1 MLSGSARRTDNK
13 ERGMEWTFGNL
24 LWSMLAFFFW
34 FAFLWMFISI
44 FADILRRDLSGWAKA
59 GWILLIVVLP
69 FLGTL
74 IYLIATPRMT
84 AEDRRRVVRQP
95 QVRGGVAGQSAADE
109 IAKAALLHDEGKI
122 TADEFEL
129 LKQQALSH

>member
-1 MLSGSARRTDNK
+1 
-13 ERGMEWTFGNL
+13 MEWTFGNL

-34 FAFLWMFISI
+34 FAFLWMFIAI

-95 QVRGGVAGQSAADE
+95 EVGGGGVAGQSTADE

>member
-1 MLSGSARRTDNK
+1 
-13 ERGMEWTFGNL
+13 MEWTFGNL

-34 FAFLWMFISI
+34 FAFLWMFIAI

-84 AEDRRRVVRQP
+84 AGDRRRVVRQP
-95 QVRGGVAGQSAADE
+95 EVGGGVAGQSTADE

>member
-1 MLSGSARRTDNK
+1 
-13 ERGMEWTFGNL
+13 MEWTFGNL

-44 FADILRRDLSGWAKA
+44 FADVLRRDLSGWAKA
-59 GWILLIVVLP
+59 GWIALIVVLP

-74 IYLIATPRMT
+74 VYLIATPRMT
-84 AEDRRRVVRQP
+84 AGDRRAVLRQQ
-95 QVRGGVAGQSAADE
+95 QVRDGVAGHSTAADE

-129 LKQQALSH
+129 LKQQALSR

>member
-1 MLSGSARRTDNK
+1 
-13 ERGMEWTFGNL
+13 MEWTFGNL

-34 FAFLWMFISI
+34 FAFLWMFISV
-44 FADILRRDLSGWAKA
+44 FADVLRRDLSGWAKA
-59 GWILLIVVLP
+59 GWIVLIVVLP
-69 FLGTL
+69 FLGSL

-84 AEDRRRVVRQP
+84 AEERRPVVRQ
-95 QVRGGVAGQSAADE
+95 QEARGRVAGHSAADE

-129 LKQQALSH
+129 LKQQALTR

>member
-1 MLSGSARRTDNK
+1 MLSGSVRRTDNE

-34 FAFLWMFISI
+34 FAFLWMFIAV
-44 FADILRRDLSGWAKA
+44 FADIMRRDLSGWAKA
-59 GWILLIVVLP
+59 GWISLIVVLP

-84 AEDRRRVVRQP
+84 AEDHR
-95 QVRGGVAGQSAADE
+95 AA
-109 IAKAALLHDEGKI
+109 
-122 TADEFEL
+122 
-129 LKQQALSH
+129 S